1 MSFSPTAFQ
10 IIINLIDI
18 FFVAFLIYETIILI
32 RGTRAVQMLLGILIL
47 VLVYFIAEYLGMPV
61 TSWLLDGFIK
71 YFVLIL
77 IILFQNDIRKALAG
91 VGRNPFF
98 SRVSKIEE
106 KQVIEQIVQASFYMA
121 NRRIGAL
128 IVLERRHIL
137 DSLLEGCTTI
147 DAIVTSRLLEAI
159 FYPSNPLHDGAVIIK
174 EGKIFHA
181 GCFLPLTSNPELPK
195 FLGTRHRAAIG
206 ISEETD
212 AVVIVVSEETQ
223 NVSLVQHGA
232 LTAMHDDLTLTNSL
246 HNIFL
251 SKEDNSAGW
260 KNWISKS

>member
-1 MSFSPTAFQ
+1 MAFSPSAYQ
-10 IIINLIDI
+10 IIINIIDI
-18 FFVAFLIYETIILI
+18 IFVAFLIYETIILI
-32 RGTRAVQMLLGILIL
+32 RCTRAVQMLLGIL
-47 VLVYFIAEYLGMPV
+47 VLVIVYFVAEFLEMPV

-77 IILFQNDIRKALAG
+77 IILFQSDIRKALAG

-98 SRVSKIEE
+98 SRVAKVEE
-106 KQVIEQIVQASFYMA
+106 KQIIEQIVQASFYMA

-128 IVLERRHIL
+128 IVLERRQIL

-174 EGKIFHA
+174 EGKIYYA
-181 GCFLPLTSNPELPK
+181 GCFLPLTTNPELPK

-206 ISEETD
+206 ISEESD
-212 AVVIVVSEETQ
+212 AVVVVVSEEEGV
-223 NVSLVQHGA
+223 VSLVDNG
-232 LTAMHDDLTLTNSL
+232 
-246 HNIFL
+246 NIKRGINNEEL
-251 SKEDNSAGW
+251 
-260 KNWISKS
+260 KNELFELLEIKK

>member
-1 MSFSPTAFQ
+1 MSFSPTLYQ

-18 FFVAFLIYETIILI
+18 FFVAFLVYEIIILI
-32 RGTRAVQMLLGILIL
+32 RGTRAVQMLLGIF
-47 VLVYFIAEYLGMPV
+47 VLVIVYFAAEYFEMPV

-77 IILFQNDIRKALAG
+77 IILFQNDIRRALAG

-98 SRVSKIEE
+98 SRISKVEE
-106 KQVIEQIVQASFYMA
+106 KQVVEQIVQASFYMA

-137 DSLLEGCTTI
+137 DSLLEGATVI
-147 DAIVTSRLLEAI
+147 DAIVSSRLLEAI
-159 FYPSNPLHDGAVIIK
+159 FYPSNPIHDGAVIIK
-174 EGKIFHA
+174 EGKIYFA
-181 GCFLPLTSNPELPK
+181 GCFLPLTTNPEIPK

-212 AVVIVVSEETQ
+212 AVVVVVSEEEGV
-223 NVSLVQHGA
+223 VSLVVNGNIERGIHNEY
-232 LTAMHDDLTLTNSL
+232 LKDKLFDLLE
-246 HNIFL
+246 I
-251 SKEDNSAGW
+251 K
-260 KNWISKS
+260 K

>member
-1 MSFSPTAFQ
+1 MSFSPSWYQ
-10 IIINLIDI
+10 VIINSVDI
-18 FFVAFLIYETIILI
+18 IFVAFLIYETIILI

-47 VLVYFIAEYLGMPV
+47 VIVYFVSEYLEMPV

-77 IILFQNDIRKALAG
+77 IILFQNDIRRALAG

-98 SRVSKIEE
+98 SRVSKVEE
-106 KQVIEQIVQASFYMA
+106 KQIVEQIVQASFYMA

-137 DSLLEGCTTI
+137 DSLLEGETKI
-147 DAIVTSRLLEAI
+147 DAIVSSRLLEAI
-159 FYPSNPLHDGAVIIK
+159 FYPTNPLHDGAVIIK
-174 EGKIFHA
+174 EGKIYYA
-181 GCFLPLTSNPELPK
+181 GCFLPLTTNPELPR

-212 AVVIVVSEETQ
+212 AVVVVVSEEEGI
-223 NVSLVQHGA
+223 VSLVVNG
-232 LTAMHDDLTLTNSL
+232 
-246 HNIFL
+246 NIERGINNEILKGKLFNL
-251 SKEDNSAGW
+251 LEIK
-260 KNWISKS
+260 K